1 LDAKTVRAALVKSFR
16 TNLEISRGWL
26 TAKDF
31 RSLEQSAEALA
42 ILSEAIGRYIPP
54 ATNGKIDGLRRT
66 AGNLSQAA
74 MDRSIEGADA
84 ALAKLGEQLTAIES
98 ESIAD
103 PPAPIRKTSAGFTPL
118 MHLIDGTFTDART
131 ALAVG
136 DSETAK
142 SNAAVLAELG
152 QYLAVDRNG
161 KQWHEQA
168 DDLVKAANEIA
179 VSKSSDPKALRED
192 FHLLY
197 ANCEACHYRR

>member
-1 LDAKTVRAALVKSFR
+1 
-16 TNLEISRGWL
+16 
-26 TAKDF
+26 
-31 RSLEQSAEALA
+31 
-42 ILSEAIGRYIPP
+42 
-54 ATNGKIDGLRRT
+54 
-66 AGNLSQAA
+66 
-74 MDRSIEGADA
+74 
-84 ALAKLGEQLTAIES
+84 
-98 ESIAD
+98 
-103 PPAPIRKTSAGFTPL
+103 APIRKTSAGFTPL